1 MHCDIYK
8 FSKKSDVYCYIARP
22 GFPDDAEELVD
33 ALEVLPKDIRNS
45 LGRANFVMH
54 LDLSQTPKLAR
65 VDIEEVRE
73 KLSEQG
79 YYLQWPPLQDS
90 GMST

>member
-33 ALEVLPKDIRNS
+33 ALEVLPKEVRNS
-45 LGRANFVMH
+45 LGRASFVMH
-54 LDLSQTPKLAR
+54 LDLSETPKLAR
-65 VDIEEVRE
+65 VDIEAVRR
-73 KLSEQG
+73 KLDEQG
-79 YYLQWPPLQDS
+79 YYLQWPPLQDPS
-90 GMST
+90 PSA

>member
-33 ALEVLPKDIRNS
+33 ALEVLPKEVRNS
-45 LGRANFVMH
+45 LGRASFVMH
-54 LDLSQTPKLAR
+54 LDLSGTPKLAR
-65 VDIEEVRE
+65 VDIEAVRR
-73 KLSEQG
+73 KLDEQG
-79 YYLQWPPLQDS
+79 YYLQWPPLQDPS
-90 GMST
+90 PSA

>member
-8 FSKKSDVYCYIARP
+8 FFKKSDVYCYIARP

-65 VDIEEVRE
+65 VDIEEVRG

>member
-65 VDIEEVRE
+65 VDIEEVRD
-73 KLSEQG
+73 KLSEH
-79 YYLQWPPLQDS
+79 S